1 MKRSFLFQKY
11 SKLLIAVHLKLDY
24 MNLKIKFLILTILI
38 IGVVFTGLFTASMT
52 QNFIFTSDLRV
63 EGVEKNDN
71 TSILHVFDGQTF
83 LGAIYLRI
91 EPQIVGL
98 QQNWVMLSFSLFYN
112 QTELDSVK
120 IRFSG
125 GNGHVSV
132 YREAT
137 SYTWEHQFHT
147 EGGDAVL
154 DVPDLGW
161 FGQSTA
167 TLDFIL
173 FPHDATNLVVDMQLS
188 MHRTTPLQL
197 TSLKAQVHI
206 DAPIPQVNA

>member
-1 MKRSFLFQKY
+1 
-11 SKLLIAVHLKLDY
+11 
-24 MNLKIKFLILTILI
+24 
-38 IGVVFTGLFTASMT
+38 
-52 QNFIFTSDLRV
+52 
-63 EGVEKNDN
+63 
-71 TSILHVFDGQTF
+71 

-91 EPQIVGL
+91 GEGSQSGSNYLMV
-98 QQNWVMLSFSLFYN
+98 SFSLFYN

-137 SYTWEHQFHT
+137 SYTWEHKFTT

-154 DVPDLGW
+154 DVPDLVW
-161 FGQSTA
+161 FGQSTT

-173 FPHDATNLVVDMQLS
+173 LPFDATNLYLDMQLS

-197 TSLKAQVHI
+197 TSLKAHVLI
-206 DAPIPQVNA
+206 DMPIPQANS